1 MIEATSKASSF
12 GRGNLGILD
21 GFPCFTVKKP
31 SFVRYNLSALP
42 W

>member
-12 GRGNLGILD
+12 GKGNLGSLD
-21 GFPCFTVKKP
+21 GVPPFTVNKP

-42 W
+42 

>member
-12 GRGNLGILD
+12 GKGNLGSLD
-21 GFPCFTVKKP
+21 GVPSYTLKKP
-31 SFVRYNLSALP
+31 SFVRYNLSTLA